1 MTTVCPKCGYHQNR
15 GPECFRCGLLFA
27 RYRPEEERPA
37 FRKSGFRLF
46 RAFRWM
52 ALTLVLSALALAA
65 RKADPPVVKT
75 DPAAGASVEKKLKQ
89 TQRALQRGQSAELRL
104 NEAEVN
110 SWLGDNLEF
119 SEKRTASLQE
129 VLHNE
134 MPPEAA
140 ESAVRDVRM
149 KLYGDLVQTYLV
161 FNFHGKD
168 LSLSLSGRVR
178 TDNGHVR
185 LEPVSGRLGSLPIP
199 LPALRQAVDRVFS
212 SPENEEKFRLP
223 EEVVDLSVQDGEIVV
238 MYRENTARGKTA
250 RLR

>member
-1 MTTVCPKCGYHQNR
+1 MNTICPKCGYQQER
-15 GPECFRCGLLFA
+15 GPECFRCGLLFS

-37 FRKSGFRLF
+37 FRKQGVSLF
-46 RAFRWM
+46 RVFRWM
-52 ALTLVLSALALAA
+52 ALGLVVSALALAA
-65 RKADPPVVKT
+65 RKADPPVVKI
-75 DPAAGASVEKKLKQ
+75 DPEAGASVERKIKL
-89 TQRALQRGQSAELRL
+89 TQKALQRGRSAELRL

-110 SWLGDNLEF
+110 SWLGDNLDF
-119 SEKRTASLQE
+119 GEKRDVSLEE
-129 VLHNE
+129 VLNNE
-134 MPPEAA
+134 MPPEVADN
-140 ESAVRDVRM
+140 AVRDVRM

-185 LEPVSGRLGSLPIP
+185 LEPVSGSLGSLPIP
-199 LPALRQAVDRVFS
+199 LPALRQAVDRVFT

-223 EEVVDLSVQDGEIVV
+223 DAVADLAVQDGEIVV
-238 MYRENTARGKTA
+238 TYRESPAGAKTA